1 MRTLLPLLAAL
12 LLLPAAARA
21 QELDSGL
28 RKLEQVAAELEARV
42 LAKQIS
48 REQACEAFAQ
58 TLPGRSAAGR
68 VWWVDRHADRP
79 ADLPTEHRSVV
90 LALNCPG
97 KQLLAANSTPAA
109 RAAAERSDAPP
120 ALAPLLWWALGGAGL
135 LLIGVLTLIWRRSGP
150 VEVMSTGFGSDGDS
164 ILEIAPVDEASLGEA
179 RAERE
184 ALLQQMREQLGALES
199 QVQRMRKQRQLVP

>member
-58 TLPGRSAAGR
+58 TLPGRSAA
-68 VWWVDRHADRP
+68 
-79 ADLPTEHRSVV
+79 L
-90 LALNCPG
+90 
-97 KQLLAANSTPAA
+97 
-109 RAAAERSDAPP
+109 APP
-120 ALAPLLWWALGGAGL
+120 CGA
-135 LLIGVLTLIWRRSGP
+135 TRPCSNR
-150 VEVMSTGFGSDGDS
+150 
-164 ILEIAPVDEASLGEA
+164 
-179 RAERE
+179 
-184 ALLQQMREQLGALES
+184 
-199 QVQRMRKQRQLVP
+199 